1 MIVEILRILFDVG
14 LLVLI
19 WMVQLIVYPSFLY
32 YTHEQ
37 LVVWHARYVKQ
48 ISVIVIPLMF
58 GQTLVS
64 GFQLYQEPSAYT
76 IGSGI
81 LVLITWIL
89 TFYLFVPRHNA
100 ISNST
105 YTNKTLV
112 ELVSLNW
119 FRTVFWTLIFLW
131 TLITHV

>member
-32 YTHEQ
+32 YTPEQ
-37 LVVWHARYVKQ
+37 LVSWHARYVKQ
-48 ISVIVIPLMF
+48 ISLIVIPLMF
-58 GQTLVS
+58 GQTLVTAY
-64 GFQLYQEPSAYT
+64 QLYQTQSVYT
-76 IGSGI
+76 IGSGV
-81 LVLITWIL
+81 LVLLTWIL
-89 TFYLFVPRHNA
+89 TFYLFVPRHNT
-100 ISNST
+100 ISNTS
-105 YTNKTLV
+105 YTGKTLV

-119 FRTVFWTLIFLW
+119 SRTVIWTLIFLW

>member
-1 MIVEILRILFDVG
+1 MIVDILRILFDVG

-32 YTHEQ
+32 YTPEQ
-37 LVVWHARYVKQ
+37 LVSWHARYVKQ
-48 ISVIVIPLMF
+48 ISIIVIPFMF

-64 GFQLYQEPSAYT
+64 GYQLYQIQSAYT
-76 IGSGI
+76 IGSGV
-81 LVLITWIL
+81 LVLLTWIL

-100 ISNST
+100 ISNTS
-105 YTNKTLV
+105 YTGKTLV

-119 FRTVFWTLIFLW
+119 SRTVIWTLIFVW

>member
-37 LVVWHARYVKQ
+37 LVVWHTRYVKQ
-48 ISVIVIPLMF
+48 ISLIVIPLMF

-64 GFQLYQEPSAYT
+64 GYQLYQ
-76 IGSGI
+76 
-81 LVLITWIL
+81 LLQC
-89 TFYLFVPRHNA
+89 HQCQ
-100 ISNST
+100 
-105 YTNKTLV
+105 
-112 ELVSLNW
+112 
-119 FRTVFWTLIFLW
+119 
-131 TLITHV
+131 HV